1 MGVSCGAIALAISLW
16 LEDAR
21 RARAEAAS
29 SA

>member
-1 MGVSCGAIALAISLW
+1 MGVSCGAIVLALSLW

-21 RARAEAAS
+21 RSRAEAAP